1 MNGAP
6 KFADIGL
13 VTDIRSVGKDV
24 SFLGTEGYI
33 APEGPGTAS
42 ADVYAL
48 GKVLYEAAMGRDR
61 RLYPEVP
68 TAIFEESD
76 DALIRRLNN
85 VINRACETSAN
96 ERYQSAAALHVDLLK
111 LQRST
116 V

>member
-1 MNGAP
+1 MKVGA
-6 KFADIGL
+6 
-13 VTDIRSVGKDV
+13 GKDV

-33 APEGPGTAS
+33 APEGPGTPS

-68 TAIFEESD
+68 TSIFEESS
-76 DALIRRLNN
+76 DAIIRRLNDL
-85 VINRACETSAN
+85 INRACETSPI
-96 ERYQSAAALHVDLLK
+96 ERYQSAAALHAELLK
-111 LQRST
+111 LQQSN